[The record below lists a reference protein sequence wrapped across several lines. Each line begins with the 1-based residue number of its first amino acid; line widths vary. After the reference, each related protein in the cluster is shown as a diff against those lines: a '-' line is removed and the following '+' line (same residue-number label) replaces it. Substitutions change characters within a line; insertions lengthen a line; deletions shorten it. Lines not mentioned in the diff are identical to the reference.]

1 MTSDKYLRLER
12 EGTKT
17 DGSYVTSMDVEL
29 WGLEDDI
36 CMLLEVWL
44 IVSLDSVMRPHS
56 AEFHHARIITA
67 GGKRSPAMDIDWIGE
82 AMADEIGWKFMEKIK
97 EGE

>member
-12 EGTKT
+12 EGTET
-17 DGSYVTSMDVEL
+17 DGSYVTSVDIEL
-29 WGLEDDI
+29 SDPDDDI
-36 CMLLEVWL
+36 WMVLEAWL
-44 IVSLDSVMRPHS
+44 IVSRDSVMRPHS

-82 AMADEIGWKFMEKIK
+82 NMAQEIEWKFMKELQ